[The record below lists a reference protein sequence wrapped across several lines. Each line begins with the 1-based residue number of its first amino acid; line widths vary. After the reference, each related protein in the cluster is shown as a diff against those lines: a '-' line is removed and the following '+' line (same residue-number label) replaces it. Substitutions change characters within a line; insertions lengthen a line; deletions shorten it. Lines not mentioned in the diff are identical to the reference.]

1 MELKLE
7 NGRYVPAARGLA
19 EVSGAEELAQ
29 RITMKL
35 AARRGKF
42 WPMPQYGSRLY
53 TLISGVRP
61 ADRKAAVR
69 TFVAEALA
77 DETGVSLKN
86 MEMSIEGDTM
96 YLKLYFI
103 HTEGAFTVET
113 AIREET

>member
-7 NGRYVPAARGLA
+7 NGRYIPAARDLA

-35 AARRGKF
+35 AAHRGKF
-42 WPMPQYGSRLY
+42 WPMPDYGSRLY

-61 ADRKAAVR
+61 ADREAAVR
-69 TFVAEALA
+69 SFVAEALA
-77 DETGVSLKN
+77 DETRVSLEN
-86 MEMSIEGDTM
+86 MEMNIEGDTM

-103 HTEGAFTVET
+103 YTGGAFTVET
-113 AIREET
+113 AIREEI